1 VAKEVVAARALLL
14 GVGGKSKTEGA
25 TAELKEEIAAVVAP
39 KSHHIGGMT
48 APMNAGAAAGAGAGT
63 GTGIAT
69 GTTTTGIGIKTGAIA
84 AAAAAGTAMTAA
96 EAGAGTA
103 TRRDAVEVQLKPIY
117 RTEIREPE
125 LEIRNEN

>member
-63 GTGIAT
+63 GIAA

-84 AAAAAGTAMTAA
+84 AAVAAGTAMVAA
-96 EAGAGTA
+96 EAGAEIA
-103 TRRDAVEVQLKPIY
+103 TRRVAVKV
-117 RTEIREPE
+117 
-125 LEIRNEN
+125 N